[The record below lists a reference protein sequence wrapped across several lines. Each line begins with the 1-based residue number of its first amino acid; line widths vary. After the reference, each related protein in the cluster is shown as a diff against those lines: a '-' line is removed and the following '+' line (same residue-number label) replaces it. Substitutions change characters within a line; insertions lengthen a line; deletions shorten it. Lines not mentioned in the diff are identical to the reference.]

1 MKSQRY
7 TVRHNAF
14 LVHVQHLTN
23 RSGATRDFC
32 FETLT
37 KHFKDSTGQKSLP
50 ILESKHR
57 FHVVSALQAALATG
71 LGQHWANI
79 GPPAQGQRWASTV
92 PTLCQH
98 WASTGPSLGQ
108 HWASVGPTLGS
119 QRRANAGPVSATF
132 MTLKCP

>member
-50 ILESKHR
+50 ILESEHR

-79 GPPAQGQRWASTV
+79 GQPA
-92 PTLCQH
+92 
-98 WASTGPSLGQ
+98 
-108 HWASVGPTLGS
+108 
-119 QRRANAGPVSATF
+119 
-132 MTLKCP
+132 